1 MVDFELD
8 GDQEAIRK
16 VVREFA
22 DEEVAPKAEE
32 IEEKGVFH
40 EDIGLWERCQELG
53 LTGMTVDPT
62 YDGAGTD
69 FVSYAIA
76 IEEVS
81 RASGSL
87 GITLAAHNGL
97 GTSHIYTE
105 GSEDQREAY
114 IPPLARGDDIG
125 CWALTEP
132 TSGSDA
138 AGLQTTAEKDGD
150 EWVIN
155 GTKQFAT
162 NGHSADTI
170 TVMARTD
177 PGEKVR
183 GISAFIVEPHHEGFQ
198 PGVLEDKLGLH
209 GSETSELIFDD
220 CRVPEEQLLGERGKG
235 FIGALKTL
243 DSGRIAIGA
252 MALGLGQAALDEA
265 LAYANER
272 EQFGQPIGGFQAIQ
286 HKIADMKTELDAAR
300 MLVWRAADKKE
311 KGQDH
316 KLAAGQAKLFASEA
330 AMDACREAIQVLGGN
345 GYSTDY
351 PVQRYYR
358 DVKLCEIGE
367 GTSEIQRRVIA
378 DELGLPRA
386 Q

>member
-16 VVREFA
+16 MVREFA
-22 DEEVAPKAEE
+22 EDEVAPKAEE

-40 EDIGLWERCQELG
+40 EDIGLWERCADLG
-53 LTGMTVDPT
+53 LTGMTIDPA

-69 FVSYAIA
+69 FVSYVIA
-76 IEEVS
+76 IEEIS

-97 GTSHIYTE
+97 GSSQIYTE
-105 GSEDQREAY
+105 GSEEQREEY
-114 IPPLARGDDIG
+114 IPRLARGDDIG

-132 TSGSDA
+132 QSGSDA

-177 PGEKVR
+177 PGEKVH
-183 GISAFIVEPHHEGFQ
+183 GISAFIVEPHHEGFEH
-198 PGVLEDKLGLH
+198 GVLEDKLGLH
-209 GSETSELIFDD
+209 GSETSELLFDD
-220 CRVPEEQLLGERGKG
+220 CRVPEEHLLGERGKG

-265 LAYANER
+265 LAYAKER

-286 HKIADMKTELDAAR
+286 HKIADMSTQLDAAR
-300 MLVWRAADKKE
+300 MLVWRAADKKD

-316 KLAAGQAKLFASEA
+316 KQAASQAKLFASEA

-367 GTSEIQRRVIA
+367 GTSEIQRRVVA
-378 DELGLPRA
+378 EELGLPDA

>member
-16 VVREFA
+16 MVHSFA
-22 DEEVAPKAEE
+22 QEEVAPKAEE

-40 EDIGLWERCQELG
+40 EDIGLWEQCSDLG
-53 LTGMTVDPT
+53 LTGMTVDPSF
-62 YDGAGTD
+62 DGAGAD

-76 IEEVS
+76 IEEIS

-87 GITLAAHNGL
+87 GLTLAAHNGL
-97 GTSHIYTE
+97 GTSHINTE
-105 GSEDQREAY
+105 GTQAQREKHV
-114 IPPLARGDDIG
+114 PPLARGEDIG

-132 TSGSDA
+132 QSGSDA
-138 AGLQTTAEKDGD
+138 AGLQTTAEKSNGS
-150 EWVIN
+150 WVLD

-177 PGEKVR
+177 PGNKIR
-183 GISAFIVEPHHEGFQ
+183 GISAFIVEPDFEGFQ

-209 GSETSELIFDD
+209 GSETSELIFDG
-220 CRVPEEQLLGERGKG
+220 CKVPEENMIGERGEG

-265 LAYANER
+265 LAYAKER
-272 EQFGQPIGGFQAIQ
+272 EQFGTKIGSFQAIQ
-286 HKIADMKTELDAAR
+286 HKIADMATQLEAAR
-300 MLVWRAADKKE
+300 MLVWRAADHKE
-311 KGQDH
+311 KGRSFKRQ
-316 KLAAGQAKLFASEA
+316 ASQAKLFASEA
-330 AMDACREAIQVLGGN
+330 AMDVCREAIQVLGGN
-345 GYSTDY
+345 GYTTDY

-378 DELGLPRA
+378 EQLGLPRGD
-386 Q
+386 

>member
-1 MVDFELD
+1 MVDFQLD

-16 VVREFA
+16 MVREFA
-22 DEEVAPKAEE
+22 DDEVAPEAEE
-32 IEEKGVFH
+32 IEQKGVFH
-40 EDIGLWERCQELG
+40 EDIGLWERCADLG
-53 LTGMTVDPT
+53 LTGMTVDPSMG
-62 YDGAGTD
+62 GAGAD

-87 GITLAAHNGL
+87 GLTLAAHNGL
-97 GTSHIYTE
+97 GTSHINAE
-105 GSEDQREAY
+105 GSPEQREEY
-114 IPPLARGDDIG
+114 IPPLARGDHIG

-138 AGLQTTAEKDGD
+138 AGMQTTAEKDGD
-150 EWVIN
+150 EWVLD

-177 PGEKVR
+177 PGDKVR
-183 GISAFIVEPHHEGFQ
+183 GISAFVVEPDFEGFQ

-209 GSETSELIFDD
+209 GSETSELLFDG
-220 CRVPEEQLLGERGKG
+220 CRVPEENLLGKRGEG

-243 DSGRIAIGA
+243 DAGRIAIGA
-252 MALGLGQAALDEA
+252 MALGLGQAAYEEA
-265 LAYANER
+265 LSYAKER
-272 EQFGQPIGGFQAIQ
+272 EQFGQAIGGFQAIQ
-286 HKIADMKTELDAAR
+286 HKLADMSMNLDAAR

-311 KGQDH
+311 RGQDH
-316 KLAAGQAKLFASEA
+316 KQAASQAKLFASEA
-330 AMDACREAIQVLGGN
+330 AMDVCREAIQVLGGN

-378 DELGLPRA
+378 DEIGLPSA